1 MLNFLVKVAAFPDT
15 TELVFLQASLMVSA
29 RDFDIFSGLTTYF
42 IKYK

>member
-1 MLNFLVKVAAFPDT
+1 MLNFLVNVEAFPDT

-29 RDFDIFSGLTTYF
+29 SDLDIFSGLTTYF